1 MIRPQPLQ
9 GFLDALIVTTERYVT
24 DDKARPSLVR
34 IYTALQTPAKISN
47 VAGKRL
53 PVCDKLEEATNPSI
67 FQAPELLR
75 LVEAFLILE
84 PMLCWHKRSG
94 DMLYASANMAEGHA
108 NAVIVGPGGVE
119 RRNDVRVGVS
129 LLAPY
134 VRYPDHNHP
143 PDESYLVLSDGDFR
157 QGDGDWF
164 EPGIGGTLYNPS
176 NIVHAMR
183 SGNTPLL
190 AFWLLWEGA
199 DHAGIPQHL
208 RN

>member
-1 MIRPQPLQ
+1 
-9 GFLDALIVTTERYVT
+9 
-24 DDKARPSLVR
+24 
-34 IYTALQTPAKISN
+34 
-47 VAGKRL
+47 
-53 PVCDKLEEATNPSI
+53 
-67 FQAPELLR
+67 
-75 LVEAFLILE
+75 
-84 PMLCWHKRSG
+84 
-94 DMLYASANMAEGHA
+94 MLYASANMAEGHA

-164 EPGIGGTLYNPS
+164 EPGIGGTLYNPP

-199 DHAGIPQHL
+199 DHAGIPQHQ